1 VNREPADE
9 VKFAAARATQQLAA
23 MADKVRPGARNAPL
37 VRYPSKGLGARAKAP
52 AAFRSTAPAARQAGV
67 AHVAEARHLIKGLFT
82 LAHDVVMGAAE
93 GTRSQISH
101 GLRAGTSALAPPA
114 IVAAGR
120 VPRGHP
126 VEVLMIVE
134 NTTDAEVCGLRFQS
148 SPLVAPGRRPIPA
161 DAVTV
166 DSEHIDVEAG
176 GACHLVVTVRVPAQ
190 AATGRYVG
198 SLEADGPVHVQA
210 TVTVDVV

>member
-1 VNREPADE
+1 VN
-9 VKFAAARATQQLAA
+9 FAAAQAKEELAA
-23 MADKVRPGARNAPL
+23 MADKGRPGARNAPL
-37 VRYPSKGLGARAKAP
+37 VKYPSKGLGARVKPP
-52 AAFRSTAPAARQAGV
+52 AAFRSTAPGARQAGT
-67 AHVAEARHLIKGLFT
+67 AHAAEARHLIKGMFT

-93 GTRSQISH
+93 GTRSQISQ
-101 GLRAGTSALAPPA
+101 GLRAGTSALAPPG

-126 VEVLMIVE
+126 IEVLMIVE

-148 SPLVAPGRRPIPA
+148 SPLVAPGRKPIPA

-166 DSEHIDVEAG
+166 DSEHIDVQAG
-176 GACHLVVTVRVPAQ
+176 GTCHLVVTVRVPAQ
-190 AATGRYVG
+190 AIPGRYVG